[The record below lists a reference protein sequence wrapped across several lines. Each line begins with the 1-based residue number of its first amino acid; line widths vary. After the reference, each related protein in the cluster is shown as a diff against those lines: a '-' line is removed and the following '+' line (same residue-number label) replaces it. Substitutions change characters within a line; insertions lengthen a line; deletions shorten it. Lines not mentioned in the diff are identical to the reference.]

1 MGHLEPRGSVQKGR
15 RYIRCVVTRAF
26 LDRRGNLNSLRVKF
40 KVCEQKILTL
50 ASFKSL
56 LDDSMSNKN
65 IIIVTIVSAER
76 RKEINE
82 RKKEPQQTN
91 RFYAIRS
98 HRVPVTLSRWSVHLV
113 ESLPS
118 LYLPICGNSSAS
130 DVPCPLP
137 LESGDVI

>member
-1 MGHLEPRGSVQKGR
+1 MGHLDPRGSVQKGR

-56 LDDSMSNKN
+56 LDDLMSNIN
-65 IIIVTIVSAER
+65 IIIITIVSAER
-76 RKEINE
+76 RKERNE
-82 RKKEPQQTN
+82 RKKESQQTN
-91 RFYAIRS
+91 RLY
-98 HRVPVTLSRWSVHLV
+98 VTLSRWSVHLV

-118 LYLPICGNSSAS
+118 VCLPICGNSSAS